1 MARSRLHLAHRGAG
15 PVALAVIKTVLVLL
29 SVVLLYPFLYCLA
42 YSLSDSQTAMIRNI
56 VLLPV
61 GITLG
66 NYRYVFANN
75 TIVTAFT
82 VSVLRTAA
90 GILWALVVTGLAAWA
105 ISKKDLPFNR
115 TIAIF
120 FVVPMYISGGLLPT
134 YVLMHDLHL
143 FNNFLVYIL
152 PHGFWAFNMLLMRTY
167 FDTIP
172 ASLEEA
178 SRIDGAGDMR
188 IFMQVIVPLS
198 MPIISVISIYI
209 GVWHWNEWLEPLL
222 YITRGNLKPLQSI
235 LQRLIMESQG
245 AGMEAQ
251 SGRVTAKEVSSTTVQ
266 MATLIVSTLPIAL
279 IYPFF
284 QRYFIKGTMIGAVK
298 A

>member
-1 MARSRLHLAHRGAG
+1 MARSRLRIAHRGAG
-15 PVALAVIKTVLVLL
+15 PVATIVIKALLTVL
-29 SVVLLYPFLYCLA
+29 SIVLLYPFLYCLA
-42 YSLSDSQTAMIRNI
+42 YALSDSQTAMIRNV
-56 VLLPV
+56 VLWPV
-61 GITLG
+61 GFSLG
-66 NYRYVFANN
+66 NLRYVFANN
-75 TIVTAFT
+75 TIVNAFII
-82 VSVLRTAA
+82 SVLRTVA
-90 GILWALVVTGLAAWA
+90 GVLWALVVTGLAAWA
-105 ISKKDLPFNR
+105 ISKRDLPFNR

-120 FVVPMYISGGLLPT
+120 FVIPMYISGGLLPT
-134 YVLMHDLHL
+134 YVLIHDLHL

-167 FDTIP
+167 FETIP

-178 SRIDGAGDMR
+178 SRIDGAGDGR
-188 IFMQVIVPLS
+188 IFLQVIVPLS
-198 MPIISVISIYI
+198 MPIISVIAIYV

-222 YITRGNLKPLQSI
+222 YVTRSYLKPLQSV

-245 AGMEAQ
+245 AGMEVQ
-251 SGRVTAKEVSSTTVQ
+251 SGRVSAREVSATTVQ
-266 MATLIVSTLPIAL
+266 MATLIVSTLPIVL

>member
-1 MARSRLHLAHRGAG
+1 MAHSRLRFAHRGAG
-15 PVALAVIKTVLVLL
+15 PAASVLIRAILIVL
-29 SVVLLYPFLYCLA
+29 SIVLLYPFLYCLA
-42 YSLSDSQTAMIRNI
+42 YALSDSQTAMIRNV
-56 VLLPV
+56 VLWPV
-61 GITLG
+61 GFTLG
-66 NYRYVFANN
+66 NLRYVFANN
-75 TIVTAFT
+75 TIVNAF
-82 VSVLRTAA
+82 VISVLRTAA
-90 GILWALVVTGLAAWA
+90 GILWALIVTGLAAWA

-120 FVVPMYISGGLLPT
+120 FVIPMYISGGLLPT
-134 YVLMHDLHL
+134 YVLIHDLHL

-167 FDTIP
+167 FETIP

-178 SRIDGAGDMR
+178 SRIDGAGDLR
-188 IFMQVIVPLS
+188 IFTQVIVPLS
-198 MPIISVISIYI
+198 MPIISVIAIYV

-222 YITRGNLKPLQSI
+222 YVTRGNLKPLQSI

-251 SGRVTAKEVSSTTVQ
+251 SGRVAAKEVSSTTVQ

-279 IYPFF
+279 IYPVF
-284 QRYFIKGTMIGAVK
+284 QRHFIKGTMIGAVK

>member
-1 MARSRLHLAHRGAG
+1 MRHRLHHAYRGAG
-15 PVALAVIKTVLVLL
+15 PVATAIIKAILVLL
-29 SVVLLYPFLYCLA
+29 SIVLLYPFLYCLA
-42 YSLSDSQTAMIRNI
+42 YSLSNSQTAMIRNV

-61 GITLG
+61 DFTLG

-75 TIVTAFT
+75 TILNAFAI
-82 VSVLRTAA
+82 SVLRTAA
-90 GILWALVVTGLAAWA
+90 GIVWALVVTGLAAWA
-105 ISKKDLPFNR
+105 ISKRTMPFNR

-120 FVVPMYISGGLLPT
+120 FVIPMYISGGLLPT

-167 FDTIP
+167 FETIP

-178 SRIDGAGDMR
+178 SRIDGAGDLR
-188 IFMQVIVPLS
+188 IFVQVIVPLS

-222 YITRGNLKPLQSI
+222 YVTRGNLKPLQSI

-251 SGRVTAKEVSSTTVQ
+251 AGRVMAREVSATTVQ

-284 QRYFIKGTMIGAVK
+284 QRYFIRGTMIGAVK

>member
-1 MARSRLHLAHRGAG
+1 MARSRLFVSHRGAG
-15 PVALAVIKTVLVLL
+15 PAASAVIRGVLVLL
-29 SVVLLYPFLYCLA
+29 SVALLYPFVYCLA
-42 YSLSDSQTAMIRNI
+42 YSLSESTTAMIRNI

-61 GITLG
+61 GFTLG

-75 TIVTAFT
+75 TILTAFG

-120 FVVPMYISGGLLPT
+120 FVIPMYISGGLLPT
-134 YVLMHDLHL
+134 YVLIHDLHL

-167 FDTIP
+167 FETIP

-188 IFMQVIVPLS
+188 IFLQVIVPLS

-222 YITRGNLKPLQSI
+222 YVTRGNLKPLQSI

-251 SGRVTAKEVSSTTVQ
+251 AGRVMSRDVSSTTVQ

-284 QRYFIKGTMIGAVK
+284 QRYFIRGTMIGAVK